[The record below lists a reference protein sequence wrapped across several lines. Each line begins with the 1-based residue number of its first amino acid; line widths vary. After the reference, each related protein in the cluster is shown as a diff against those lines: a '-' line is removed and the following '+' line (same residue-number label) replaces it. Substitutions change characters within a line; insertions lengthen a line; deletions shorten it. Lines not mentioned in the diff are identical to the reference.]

1 MMEAW
6 TRKIAMEGGK
16 VFRSLTYSILKVKPT
31 GFTNVECQRKS
42 GNKSFAWAA
51 TNIEHFLRCGRLYK
65 EGIVSE
71 GMEDAGGESRV

>member
-1 MMEAW
+1 M
-6 TRKIAMEGGK
+6 
-16 VFRSLTYSILKVKPT
+16 
-31 GFTNVECQRKS
+31 ECQRKS

-65 EGIVSE
+65 EGIVSG